1 MKRPEKKEASGYF
14 WGYIDQVPEMDFLKV
29 LRNSLVSSIAALDA
43 LSESRWDYRYDTGK
57 WSIKEAWLHVIDTE
71 RIMAYRA
78 LRIARNDKT
87 PLVGFEQDD
96 YVPYSDAENRSPAS
110 ILREFEAV
118 RIATLRQFEYYDEE
132 VLNRLGTASNSPF
145 SVRALGFIIAGHER
159 HHMKIINE
167 RYLS

>member
-1 MKRPEKKEASGYF
+1 MKRPEQHEASGYF
-14 WGYIDQVPEMDFLKV
+14 WGYIDKVPEMDFQHV
-29 LRNSLVSSIAALDA
+29 LRTSLAESVLTLNE
-43 LSESRWDYRYDTGK
+43 LSDSQWDYRYEKGK

-87 PLVGFEQDD
+87 PLMGFEQDD
-96 YVPYSDAENRSPAS
+96 YVPFSHADKRSPAS
-110 ILREFEAV
+110 ILEEYSAV
-118 RIATLRQFEYYDEE
+118 RTATLRQFEHYDEE
-132 VLNRLGTASNSPF
+132 VLDRLGTASNSPF

-159 HHMKIINE
+159 HHMKIIKE